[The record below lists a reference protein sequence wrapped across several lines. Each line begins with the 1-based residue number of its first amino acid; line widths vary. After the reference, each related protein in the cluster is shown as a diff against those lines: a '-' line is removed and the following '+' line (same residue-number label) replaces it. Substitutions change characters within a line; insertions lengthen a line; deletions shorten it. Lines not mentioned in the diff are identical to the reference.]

1 MGLVSHPALVTTAH
15 RYILPPMN
23 PIALAVVCCES
34 NAPHHSRIV
43 DTTMPLES
51 LEARVIRSTE
61 QKLGAGE
68 ARELHNAAHDPEHG
82 PVTYV
87 QEVHE
92 GGFSVFTGPTARLE
106 ERFFGPGTFVAFM
119 DDRGPGHASRV
130 GPEGV
135 RRTLR
140 VLKGHLTV

>member
-1 MGLVSHPALVTTAH
+1 MSSIP
-15 RYILPPMN
+15 
-23 PIALAVVCCES
+23 LAVVYCDPT
-34 NAPHHSRIV
+34 APHHSRV
-43 DTTMPLES
+43 TDLTLPRSEF
-51 LEARVIRSTE
+51 EDRVIRTIE

-92 GGFSVFTGPTARLE
+92 GGFSVFTGPPDGLQ
-106 ERFFGPGTFVAFM
+106 ERFFGPGTFVGFM
-119 DDRGPGHASRV
+119 DDLGPGHASRV
-130 GPEGV
+130 GSEGV

>member
-1 MGLVSHPALVTTAH
+1 MNAVS
-15 RYILPPMN
+15 
-23 PIALAVVCCES
+23 LAVVCCEPT
-34 NAPHHSRIV
+34 APHHSRVV
-43 DTTMPLES
+43 DITMSRQEFD
-51 LEARVIRSTE
+51 ARVLRTTE
-61 QKLGAGE
+61 QRLGAGE

-92 GGFSVFTGPTARLE
+92 GGFSVFAGVPDRLQ

-119 DDRGPGHASRV
+119 DDQGPGHASRV

-140 VLKGHLTV
+140 VLKGHLAV